1 MSLNAALRMLA
12 APKEDEGAVRKRTTR
27 GTLRSERDAQGRV
40 KDKAMDPN
48 GYGR

>member
-1 MSLNAALRMLA
+1 MPEACEVLGIS
-12 APKEDEGAVRKRTTR
+12 EGAVRKRTTR